1 MGQGWNVSF
10 PFINNGLSFIVVC
23 EKKKPTKKLCD
34 LSDQRRLDHFAAP
47 LANLRRSPNRTR
59 RKKFLLL
66 LLLFWLFFGHTA
78 LHYSAEKKSFEW
90 IRMTEIWSTSQPLN
104 KMLFKLELA
113 KNATPWVDG
122 CKNASSLSRWTLVT
136 RTSGAPPANS
146 PSLGGKATNRGSDNL
161 QHLLFSQY
169 LTLHL

>member
-1 MGQGWNVSF
+1 MVWVSS
-10 PFINNGLSFIVVC
+10 LSV
-23 EKKKPTKKLCD
+23 
-34 LSDQRRLDHFAAP
+34 
-47 LANLRRSPNRTR
+47 R
-59 RKKFLLL
+59 RKKTQKNFAISPTKDDSTTLPHRLQTSAGLPIVLAAKSFCSFCCCFDFFLVTQLYITRL
-66 LLLFWLFFGHTA
+66 
-78 LHYSAEKKSFEW
+78 KKSFEW